1 MNLDVHA
8 LGTFNRLAHSGAETA
23 AWSLSE
29 LTGIETH
36 VNVTNVELG
45 TASDVERE
53 FGEHDFVSIRIG
65 FSGGLDGRTILAFD
79 RDSAMNVVEAI
90 LPGATAGDELATSGL
105 KEVGNIMLGGFID
118 GWANHLETTI
128 DITTP
133 TYLDVD
139 SDGPLDDFSIGEDG
153 YGGESDHI
161 IVFRNQLETVSDP
174 VLFYLYMVPTAESV
188 GTIADTATN
197 TEEALPI
204 ESFTAFSEMID
215 DGAEQASADISAMT
229 GTETVVD
236 VSRLSFVPIEGV
248 PMQLD
253 DTTRVGVVL
262 EFEGTPSG
270 YIAILFDEPSS
281 ERIATALLPGADA
294 GEAMRQ
300 SALQEIGNII
310 TSGFLDGWANRLET
324 TIEISPPQFVH
335 DLGPAIIDPLAT
347 ELAQNQDYAFLI
359 DSTIRTDDDEFS
371 CDIYALPNET
381 ELHDALD
388 QLTAQPAGW
397 RSTRGAHRPAERPI
411 ESRSASRTSLSATPR
426 AHSRRAGSALVWES
440 RCTTDV
446 RALWASHTRCYPTVR
461 ERRTRRSTSTPP
473 STRSSRRWCMRG
485 RRVVDSTRNSPVE
498 VRCSS
503 STRRS
508 KASAIETSRPHG
520 LRSRR

>member
-8 LGTFNRLAHSGAETA
+8 LRTFNQLAHSGAETA

-36 VNVTNVELG
+36 VNVTKVELE

-53 FGEHDFVSIRIG
+53 FLEHDFVSIRIG

-79 RDSAMNVVEAI
+79 RESALNVVEAI
-90 LPGATAGDELATSGL
+90 LPGTSAGEELATSGL

-139 SDGPLDDFSIGEDG
+139 SDGPLDGFDVGDDGFGSED
-153 YGGESDHI
+153 DHI

-174 VLFYLYMVPTAESV
+174 VTFYLYMVPTADAV
-188 GTIADTATN
+188 QTIVDTATN
-197 TEEALPI
+197 AEEALPI
-204 ESFTAFSEMID
+204 ETFTSFSDMIA

-229 GTETVVD
+229 GTETAVD
-236 VSRLSFVPIEGV
+236 VSRLSFVAIEGV

-262 EFEGTPSG
+262 EFEGIPSG

-281 ERIATALLPGADA
+281 ERIASALLPGTDA
-294 GEAMRQ
+294 SAEMRQ
-300 SALQEIGNII
+300 SAIQEIGNII

-347 ELAQNQDYAFLI
+347 ELAQEQDYAFLI
-359 DSTIRTDDDEFS
+359 DSTIRTDDDEFT
-371 CDIYALPNET
+371 CDIYALPNEK

-388 QLTAQPAGW
+388 QLTA
-397 RSTRGAHRPAERPI
+397 RPA
-411 ESRSASRTSLSATPR
+411 
-426 AHSRRAGSALVWES
+426 
-440 RCTTDV
+440 
-446 RALWASHTRCYPTVR
+446 
-461 ERRTRRSTSTPP
+461 
-473 STRSSRRWCMRG
+473 
-485 RRVVDSTRNSPVE
+485 
-498 VRCSS
+498 
-503 STRRS
+503 
-508 KASAIETSRPHG
+508 
-520 LRSRR
+520 